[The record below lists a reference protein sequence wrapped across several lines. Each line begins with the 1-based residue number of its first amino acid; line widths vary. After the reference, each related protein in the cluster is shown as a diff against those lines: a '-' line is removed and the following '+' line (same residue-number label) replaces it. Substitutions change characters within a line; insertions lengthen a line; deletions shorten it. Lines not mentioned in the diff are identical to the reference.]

1 MRLLAVLILCAMTF
15 TTYAQDKTE
24 TTEKEKLYH
33 PEADAMAEIEAALAQ
48 AKTEGKHVFLKIGGN
63 WCGWC
68 YRFHDFCEADEEIQT
83 LIDTN
88 FVVVHVNYSRENK
101 NEEVIKKY
109 RFPNRFGF
117 PVFVVLD
124 ADGKYLH
131 TQNSAYLEDGGKG
144 YDKKRVV
151 NFFKAWT
158 PAALNPDN
166 Y

>member
-1 MRLLAVLILCAMTF
+1 MRLLIILVCCLL
-15 TTYAQDKTE
+15 TTNAFSQE

-48 AKTEGKHVFLKIGGN
+48 AKEENKHVFLKIGGN
-63 WCGWC
+63 WCDWC

-109 RFPNRFGF
+109 RFPNWAGF

-124 ADGKYLH
+124 AEGKCLH
-131 TQNSAYLEDGGKG
+131 TQNSADLEDGGKG

>member
-1 MRLLAVLILCAMTF
+1 MRLFMILAFSVFAVSAF
-15 TTYAQDKTE
+15 SQEK
-24 TTEKEKLYH
+24 TEKEKLYH
-33 PEADAMAEIEAALAQ
+33 PEADAMADIEAALQQ
-48 AKTEGKHVFLKIGGN
+48 AKADNKHVFLKIGGN

-68 YRFHDFCEADEEIQT
+68 YRFNDFCKADEEIQT

-88 FVVVHVNYSRENK
+88 FVVVHVNYSKENK

-117 PVFVVLD
+117 PVFVILD

-131 TQNSAYLEDGGKG
+131 TQNSAYLEDGGRG
-144 YDKKRVV
+144 YDKKRVL

-158 PAALNPDN
+158 PAALNPEN